1 MTLAFS
7 EWIINRRWYAGRSRE
22 LASAVPAVVTP
33 LGEPVDVRDVEQ
45 HVLEVVAER
54 YQVLVRWA
62 DRPLAGYPE
71 AAVIGSVTG
80 PDGERVAYDALY

>member
-33 LGEPVDVRDVEQ
+33 LGDDLE
-45 HVLEVVAER
+45 HVLLDVTYVDGFAER